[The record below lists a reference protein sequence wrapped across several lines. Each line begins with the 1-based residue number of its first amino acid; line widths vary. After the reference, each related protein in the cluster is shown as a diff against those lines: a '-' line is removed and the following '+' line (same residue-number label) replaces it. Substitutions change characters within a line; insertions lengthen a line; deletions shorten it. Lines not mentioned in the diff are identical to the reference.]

1 MPQINELADFSLYS
15 NPLHILICITTFFP
29 LIHFPHSL
37 CNPDLFTAQRILS
50 VFCQDS
56 ALCVIWSLLGMDMGG
71 NINPSK
77 IKRKKS
83 YIFLILFFMP
93 IETFCSLPH
102 VYHSTDI
109 CPQGEVS
116 FCCTSVYIKHFTL
129 LPVSL
134 T

>member
-1 MPQINELADFSLYS
+1 MNLLIFPCIVILYTYLYASQHFSHLSTSHIHCVIQTCSLHNES
-15 NPLHILICITTFFP
+15 
-29 LIHFPHSL
+29 SL
-37 CNPDLFTAQRILS
+37 CS
-50 VFCQDS
+50 VRT
-56 ALCVIWSLLGMDMGG
+56 LHCVSLLGMDMGG

-83 YIFLILFFMP
+83 YIFLIFFFMP

>member
-1 MPQINELADFSLYS
+1 MNLPIFPCIVILYTYLYASQHFSHLSTSHIHCVIQTCSLHNES
-15 NPLHILICITTFFP
+15 
-29 LIHFPHSL
+29 SL
-37 CNPDLFTAQRILS
+37 CS
-50 VFCQDS
+50 VRT
-56 ALCVIWSLLGMDMGG
+56 LHCVSSGPSWEWIWGAISTPQKL
-71 NINPSK
+71 K
-77 IKRKKS
+77 EKKAT
-83 YIFLILFFMP
+83 YFWFFFFMP

-102 VYHSTDI
+102 VYHRTDI